1 MPAFSAALFKNERKD
16 SDRQPDFTG
25 LGDITKEDFMAI
37 ADAVT
42 SGAFNATEDGKIK
55 LRVAGWRRE
64 SKGGKSYISLQ
75 LSIDDFKPKQAVNGE
90 PAKGTP
96 AGDLF

>member
-16 SDRQPDFTG
+16 NDRQPDFTG
-25 LGDITKEDFMAI
+25 IGDITKEDFMAI

-64 SKGGKSYISLQ
+64 SRNGKSYINLQ
-75 LSIDDFKPKQAVNGE
+75 LSIDDFKPKQTLNGE
-90 PAKGTP
+90 SPKAASTE
-96 AGDLF
+96 DLF

>member
-16 SDRQPDFTG
+16 NDRQPDFTG
-25 LGDITKEDFMAI
+25 IGDITKEDFMAI

-64 SKGGKSYISLQ
+64 SRNGKSYISLQ
-75 LSIDDFKPKQAVNGE
+75 LSIDDYKPKQSSGSE
-90 PAKGTP
+90 PIKVVLTE
-96 AGDLF
+96 DLF